1 MTDEAEVSVVDE
13 PEVRFIE
20 GQFHRVALDESDL
33 VVLCYPQMLSGRAA
47 SQIRTMASEVFHCKV
62 VILDG
67 GAQVGVIRKIEVKD
81 RCPECGQERDH
92 D

>member
-1 MTDEAEVSVVDE
+1 MTDA

-33 VVLCYPQMLSGRAA
+33 VVLCYPDSLTPRVAEHIRHTAA
-47 SQIRTMASEVFHCKV
+47 LQFHCKAV
-62 VILDG
+62 VFDG
-67 GAQVGVIRKIEVKD
+67 GAQVGFIRKIEVKD